1 MEKTNWFPKEL
12 DLGMKVTAVCMG
24 REVGNYIVTTVFH
37 NKVIMEVE
45 EDPDS
50 RNVIAERAVGDNGRV
65 NIIGGALPIQAT
77 DYFVKPYTDNKATA
91 EFNHLNIY
99 LNQLT
104 DQIERVAEAVQTT
117 RDPEEHERLQN
128 QLRELESQRNS
139 VQDSIRNFIQRI
151 IGDKR

>member
-91 EFNHLNIY
+91 EFNRLNIE
-99 LNQLT
+99 LTQLT
-104 DQIERVAEAVQTT
+104 YHIEHVSKAVEMACD
-117 RDPEEHERLQN
+117 RKN
-128 QLRELESQRNS
+128 A
-139 VQDSIRNFIQRI
+139 RI
-151 IGDKR
+151 YKINCGN